1 MTKHLNFVA
10 CPNCGNEVHDQ
21 APACPY
27 CRTKIS
33 VEDIG
38 DIPYDRHRTL
48 ESQEREEE
56 NEEQTALK
64 SERTNESKRGFPT
77 A

>member
-1 MTKHLNFVA
+1 MTQHLNFVA
-10 CPNCGNEVHDQ
+10 CPKCGKEVHDQ

-27 CRTKIS
+27 CHAKIS

-48 ESQEREEE
+48 ESQQH
-56 NEEQTALK
+56 EEQRGEEAALRA
-64 SERTNESKRGFPT
+64 ERVIKD
-77 A
+77 